1 MHDRLMAQAR
11 IDHLV
16 RVAERERISR
26 RTRAARIAGRT
37 GVLRRIGAGVVHA
50 VTWPG
55 RL

>member
-1 MHDRLMAQAR
+1 MYDRLMAQAR
-11 IDHLV
+11 IDDLV
-16 RVAERERISR
+16 RVAERERIAR
-26 RTRAARIAGRT
+26 RTRVSRIAGRT

>member
-11 IDHLV
+11 IDDLV
-16 RVAERERISR
+16 RVAERERIAR
-26 RTRAARIAGRT
+26 GTRASRIAWRT

-55 RL
+55 RH